1 MKNSQ
6 LPTTPYE
13 LTAPPLGAFLVPTS
27 IQQIYLSGYATFRM
41 QNSHRENFGEDLAG
55 ILISISSL
63 VRGMEARSTLIWT
76 ELSKE
81 LRDPGDPSII
91 DIGISRN

>member
-1 MKNSQ
+1 
-6 LPTTPYE
+6 
-13 LTAPPLGAFLVPTS
+13 
-27 IQQIYLSGYATFRM
+27 
-41 QNSHRENFGEDLAG
+41 
-55 ILISISSL
+55 
-63 VRGMEARSTLIWT
+63 MEARSTLIWT